1 MIKEFKVLKFD
12 FQIACVCM
20 CLLYLVRE
28 SWDWEL
34 SPCCLFTQ
42 GIDISRAFNLVL
54 YNVHHWR
61 KTYKYRLVY
70 GLEPGVWN
78 RNLKHFT
85 LKSCIIKGIFS
96 DSNNI
101 FLWHDS
107 EDINKKSLF
116 PKFKLIPILHF
127 QVMHDYV
134 CFIAPIDYCVE

>member
-1 MIKEFKVLKFD
+1 MKFD

-34 SPCCLFTQ
+34 SLCCLFTQ

-70 GLEPGVWN
+70 GLDPGVWN

-85 LKSCIIKGIFS
+85 LKSCITASGPSCYVSLSLLCFVKAHLEKITRAFKKLFWS
-96 DSNNI
+96 SAQ
-101 FLWHDS
+101 S
-107 EDINKKSLF
+107 AKKSFLMLIW
-116 PKFKLIPILHF
+116 KF
-127 QVMHDYV
+127 
-134 CFIAPIDYCVE
+134 